1 LGDAGYQVRTTPPG
15 DGIKEWSVIA
25 SGDPDALDIATA
37 EDEGFIPLA
46 EALGGEYDGNEIRSV
61 RSSGTALTLPVH
73 RR

>member
-1 LGDAGYQVRTTPPG
+1 MERHR
-15 DGIKEWSVIA
+15 IR
-25 SGDPDALDIATA
+25 DPDALDIATA